1 MIHAVV
7 FDLDGVLLDSEQL
20 WDQARREVADE
31 HRGRWSEGV
40 TEAMQG
46 MSSIEWSEYMHDT
59 LGVTLGSQQIVAS
72 VVGKL
77 IEHYRHALPLL
88 PGAVDAVERIG
99 RRWPLAMASSSNRIV
114 IDTVLELAGLE
125 SRFEVTVSSEEVPR
139 GKPAPDVYLEA
150 AHRMG
155 WSPPQCWAIEDS
167 ANGIRSAS
175 AARMSVVA
183 IPNPRFPPPPE
194 ALTQARLVLSS
205 LDDLTADVMC
215 RVDGLGPGG
224 EVAPSAR
231 LRQYRDHA

>member
-1 MIHAVV
+1 
-7 FDLDGVLLDSEQL
+7 
-20 WDQARREVADE
+20 
-31 HRGRWSEGV
+31 
-40 TEAMQG
+40 
-46 MSSIEWSEYMHDT
+46 MSGLQYLHDT
-59 LGVTLGSQQIVAS
+59 LGVKLGSQQIVAS

-77 IEHYRHALPLL
+77 IDHYRHALPLL
-88 PGAVDAVERIG
+88 PGAVEAVERIG

-150 AHRMG
+150 AERMG
-155 WSPPQCWAIEDS
+155 WSSPQCSAIEDS

-175 AARMSVVA
+175 AAGMSVIA
-183 IPNPRFPPPPE
+183 IPNPRFPPAPE
-194 ALTQARLVLSS
+194 ALTPATLVLSS
-205 LDDLTADVMC
+205 LNDLTVDVMC
-215 RVDGLGPGG
+215 RVDDLGPGG